1 MNEFDGFA
9 EARRGGWL
17 AMLRLASDA
26 EPKPILNKGGDP
38 ELFPD
43 ELAATKAVLQHT
55 FAYFNG
61 RLVRDGVTAS
71 VGGRMDAKTAA
82 NLIFR
87 KGKAIKVERA
97 GDGRTSRP

>member
-26 EPKPILNKGGDP
+26 EPKPILNKGGAP

-71 VGGRMDAKTAA
+71 ADGRVDAKVAA

-97 GDGRTSRP
+97 SDGRASRP

>member
-26 EPKPILNKGGDP
+26 EPKPILNKGGAP
-38 ELFPD
+38 ELFPN
-43 ELAATKAVLQHT
+43 ELEATKAVLQHT

-61 RLVRDGVTAS
+61 RLVRDGATATFNYRS
-71 VGGRMDAKTAA
+71 DAKTAA
-82 NLIFR
+82 NLIFK
-87 KGKAIKVERA
+87 KGRAIKVERA
-97 GDGRTSRP
+97 GDGRISRP

>member
-9 EARRGGWL
+9 EARRGGWF

-43 ELAATKAVLQHT
+43 ELTATKAVLQHT

-61 RLVRDGVTAS
+61 RLVREGAISCIGGQAGVKA
-71 VGGRMDAKTAA
+71 AA
-82 NLIFR
+82 NLIFK
-87 KGKAIKVERA
+87 KGRAIKVERS
-97 GDGRTSRP
+97 GGRRVSRP